1 MTAALRTLGIS
12 PAGGR
17 GRVAVPVMYLASVF
31 LVIVDG
37 VITTVALPSIGRRFH
52 LSPTALDSVVVVY
65 PVCLAIMVPASAWL
79 LERFGGRRMLLLGL
93 TLFTLASAL
102 CGLAQDLPQLV
113 VFRAVQ
119 GAAAGL
125 LTPVSQGLLFRTF
138 TQREQVRLAR
148 ILIVPQQLAPALAP
162 VLGGVL
168 VDSLGW
174 RWVFLV
180 NLPLGLAAVA
190 FGLAFLDE
198 HRSSETARARPLDLA
213 GLLLSAGGLGAL
225 MYGVCAG
232 PDLGWGTPPVL
243 AALLGGAALLAAAV
257 RHQWRTPQPALRVRL
272 FQDRMFRRA
281 SLLNAL
287 GLAPFLGAM
296 FLVPL
301 VVQQLQGRSALDSGT
316 ATCTEAVGILLTVQ
330 VVGRVYHRVGPG
342 PLVCGGLLGVGVVEL
357 WATGTGPGT
366 GLWTLRLVMF
376 LLGLCMGAVYLPL
389 TAASLTTLDR
399 ADAAQAATLSTVTRQ
414 TATALAPAVVTA
426 AIVLATPATGATTP
440 PPGAYRLAFLAL
452 GLIALL
458 CAAYGLRL
466 GRPDRPSRAS
476 AAGSPRASAATASPT
491 APLRLPRSRPSRLRR
506 PHGDRGPAGRAGSIP

>member
-1 MTAALRTLGIS
+1 MTALRAQHI
-12 PAGGR
+12 
-17 GRVAVPVMYLASVF
+17 AVPVMYLASVF

-37 VITTVALPSIGRRFH
+37 VITTVALPSLGRHFL
-52 LSPTALDSVVVVY
+52 LSPTTLDSVVVVY
-65 PVCLAIMVPASAWL
+65 PVCLGIMVPASAWL

-113 VFRAVQ
+113 VFRALQ

-125 LTPVSQGLLFRTF
+125 LTPVGQGLLFRTF
-138 TQREQVRLAR
+138 SQQEQVRLAR
-148 ILIVPQQLAPALAP
+148 LLIIPQQLAPALAP

-168 VDSLGW
+168 VDTLGW

-180 NLPLGLAAVA
+180 NLPLGIAAVA
-190 FGLAFLDE
+190 FGSVFLDA
-198 HRSSETARARPLDLA
+198 HRTDSARTRRLDLTGLLFSGA
-213 GLLLSAGGLGAL
+213 GLGGL
-225 MYGVCAG
+225 MFGVCAG

-257 RHQWRTPQPALRVRL
+257 RHQWRARQPALRVRL
-272 FQDRMFRRA
+272 FEDRMFRRA

-287 GLAPFLGAM
+287 GLVPFLGAM

-342 PLVCGGLLGVGVVEL
+342 PLVGAGLLGVAAVEL
-357 WATGTGPGT
+357 CATGTGAGT
-366 GLWTLRLVMF
+366 GLWTFRLVMF
-376 LLGLCMGAVYLPL
+376 LLGLSMGAVYLPL

-399 ADAAQAATLSTVTRQ
+399 ADAAHAATLSTVMRQ
-414 TATALAPAVVTA
+414 TSTALAPAVVTA
-426 AIVLATPATGATTP
+426 AVVLGTASGRTQAPPA
-440 PPGAYRLAFLAL
+440 GAYRLAFLAL
-452 GLIALL
+452 GVIALL
-458 CAAYGLRL
+458 CAAYGFRL
-466 GRPDRPSRAS
+466 GRPGRPSPAS
-476 AAGSPRASAATASPT
+476 AAGGPPASAASASPT
-491 APLRLPRSRPSRLRR
+491 SRPPHPRSRPGRPRR
-506 PHGDRGPAGRAGSIP
+506 PRDDRAPAGRAGSTP

>member
-1 MTAALRTLGIS
+1 MTTLRQQQI
-12 PAGGR
+12 
-17 GRVAVPVMYLASVF
+17 AVPVMYLASVF

-37 VITTVALPSIGRRFH
+37 VITTVALPSIGHHFH

-65 PVCLAIMVPASAWL
+65 PVCLGVTVPASAWL
-79 LERFGGRRMLLLGL
+79 LEHYGGRRMLLLGL

-102 CGLAQDLPQLV
+102 CGLAQSLPQLV
-113 VFRAVQ
+113 VFRAAQ

-138 TQREQVRLAR
+138 SQREQVRLSR
-148 ILIVPQQLAPALAP
+148 ILIIPQQLAPALAP

-198 HRSSETARARPLDLA
+198 HRSGAARDRHLDTT
-213 GLLLSAGGLGAL
+213 GLLLSGSGLGAL

-232 PDLGWGTPPVL
+232 PDLGWGAPAVL
-243 AALLGGAALLAAAV
+243 ATLLGGAALLVAAV
-257 RHQWRTPQPALRVRL
+257 RHQWRARRPALRVRL
-272 FQDRMFRRA
+272 FEDRMFRRA
-281 SLLNAL
+281 SLLGAL
-287 GLAPFLGAM
+287 GLVPFLGAM

-301 VVQQLQGRSALDSGT
+301 VVQQLQSRSALDSGT

-342 PLVCGGLLGVGVVEL
+342 PLVGAGLLGVAAVEL
-357 WATGTGPGT
+357 WAGGATGAGT
-366 GLWTLRLVMF
+366 GLWTFRLVMF
-376 LLGLCMGAVYLPL
+376 LLGLAMGAVYLPL

-399 ADAAQAATLSTVTRQ
+399 ADAAQAATLSTVMRQ
-414 TATALAPAVVTA
+414 TSAALAPAVVTA
-426 AIVLATPATGATTP
+426 SLVLGTPTTGAAAGP
-440 PPGAYRLAFLAL
+440 PAGAYRLAFLTL
-452 GLIALL
+452 GVLALL
-458 CAAYGLRL
+458 CAAYGFRL
-466 GRPDRPSRAS
+466 GRPSRAS
-476 AAGSPRASAATASPT
+476 AAGGPPASAASASPT
-491 APLRLPRSRPSRLRR
+491 SRPRRPRSRPVRPRR
-506 PHGDRGPAGRAGSIP
+506 PPGDRAPAGRAGSTP

>member
-1 MTAALRTLGIS
+1 
-12 PAGGR
+12 
-17 GRVAVPVMYLASVF
+17 MYLASVF

-37 VITTVALPSIGRRFH
+37 VITTVALPSIGHYFH

-65 PVCLAIMVPASAWL
+65 PVCLGVMVPASAWL
-79 LERFGGRRMLLLGL
+79 LERYGGRRILLLGL

-102 CGLAQDLPQLV
+102 CGLSRNLPQLV

-125 LTPVSQGLLFRTF
+125 LMPVSQGLLFRTF
-138 TQREQVRLAR
+138 SQREQVRLSR
-148 ILIVPQQLAPALAP
+148 ILIIPQQLAPALAP

-198 HRSSETARARPLDLA
+198 HRVDAARTRRLDVA

-243 AALLGGAALLAAAV
+243 AALLGGAGLLGAAV
-257 RHQWRTPQPALRVRL
+257 RHQWRAPQPALRVRL
-272 FQDRMFRRA
+272 FEDLMFRRA

-287 GLAPFLGAM
+287 GLVPFLGAM

-316 ATCTEAVGILLTVQ
+316 ATCTEAVGILLAVQ

-342 PLVCGGLLGVGVVEL
+342 RLVGFGLLGVAAVEL
-357 WATGTGPGT
+357 WATGATGADT
-366 GLWTLRLVMF
+366 GLWTFRLVMF
-376 LLGLCMGAVYLPL
+376 LLGLAMGAVYLPL

-399 ADAAQAATLSTVTRQ
+399 ADAAQAATLSTVMRQ
-414 TATALAPAVVTA
+414 TSTALAPAAVTA
-426 AIVLATPATGATTP
+426 SLVLGTPTTGAATPPA
-440 PPGAYRLAFLAL
+440 GAYRLAFLAL
-452 GLIALL
+452 GVLALL
-458 CAAYGLRL
+458 CAAYGFRL
-466 GRPDRPSRAS
+466 GGHGLGGFRPGDVKPGRFRPGRPGRPSRAS
-476 AAGSPRASAATASPT
+476 AAGSPPTSAASASPT
-491 APLRLPRSRPSRLRR
+491 SRPRHRRSRPGRPLR
-506 PHGDRGPAGRAGSIP
+506 PHGDRAPAGRAGSTP